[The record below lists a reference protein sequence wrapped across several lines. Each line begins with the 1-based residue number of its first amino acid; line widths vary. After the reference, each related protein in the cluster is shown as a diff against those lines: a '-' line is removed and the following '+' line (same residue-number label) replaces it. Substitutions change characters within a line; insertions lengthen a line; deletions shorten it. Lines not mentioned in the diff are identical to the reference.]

1 MVKEVSDVVPNPP
14 LWRQLKHWVGM
25 DRAILFTVCARFWS
39 SGAGVITVL
48 LIARFLT
55 PTERGYYYTFS
66 SLVALQVIFELGFS
80 FVVLQLAAHERAQL
94 TFLPDGRVEGDAVA
108 HSRLASILQKAVRW
122 YFVAGILM
130 TAVLLPVGF
139 MFFGAK
145 QNLHT
150 DVAWGVPWCLLV
162 IASMLAFQ
170 IDPVFSFL
178 EGCGY
183 ITDVARRRFVQAI
196 VGSILAW
203 IALFTHHGLYAPAM
217 IILGQVAVGAAMIL
231 SSSLS
236 TLLKGLYCHTSVR
249 DRVDWRT
256 EILPFQWRIAVSWLC
271 GYFIYQIFSPIL
283 FRFQGPTAAGQMGMS
298 VQISS
303 AISGVALSWINTKAS
318 PFGSL
323 IARKDYTALD
333 KLFFRAA
340 WQSWAIYWIG
350 ALMFLLVLIYGGPD
364 FPKLAKCVL
373 EPWSFAL
380 LLVSTS
386 IGHASACQ
394 ALYLRAHKREPF
406 LWVTIVSSI
415 LIATS
420 TLALAPKFGVN
431 GVIVG
436 TCIISVLYGLP
447 AGTFVFISKR
457 RQWHDPNLCD
467 STT

>member
-1 MVKEVSDVVPNPP
+1 
-14 LWRQLKHWVGM
+14 
-25 DRAILFTVCARFWS
+25 
-39 SGAGVITVL
+39 
-48 LIARFLT
+48 
-55 PTERGYYYTFS
+55 
-66 SLVALQVIFELGFS
+66 
-80 FVVLQLAAHERAQL
+80 
-94 TFLPDGRVEGDAVA
+94 
-108 HSRLASILQKAVRW
+108 
-122 YFVAGILM
+122 
-130 TAVLLPVGF
+130 
-139 MFFGAK
+139 
-145 QNLHT
+145 
-150 DVAWGVPWCLLV
+150 
-162 IASMLAFQ
+162 
-170 IDPVFSFL
+170 
-178 EGCGY
+178 
-183 ITDVARRRFVQAI
+183 
-196 VGSILAW
+196 
-203 IALFTHHGLYAPAM
+203 
-217 IILGQVAVGAAMIL
+217 
-231 SSSLS
+231 
-236 TLLKGLYCHTSVR
+236 
-249 DRVDWRT
+249 
-256 EILPFQWRIAVSWLC
+256 
-271 GYFIYQIFSPIL
+271 
-283 FRFQGPTAAGQMGMS
+283 MGMS